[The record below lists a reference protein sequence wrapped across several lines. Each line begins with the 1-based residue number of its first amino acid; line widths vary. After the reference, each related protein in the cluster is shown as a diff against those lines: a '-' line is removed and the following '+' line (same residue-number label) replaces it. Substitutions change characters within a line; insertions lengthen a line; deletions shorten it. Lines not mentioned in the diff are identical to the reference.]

1 MHASEAVR
9 AEESRW
15 NAFVASSP
23 VRSFLQT
30 WAWGE
35 VQQNMGVP
43 YWRIV
48 VEDKGK
54 IVAVALVIERSLK
67 LGYSWLYVPR
77 GPIFAENLS
86 ESDTEAVWKAL
97 EEKLQ
102 NLAEERNSFFIRM
115 DPALPTGA
123 LAKAGWRKSSRE
135 VQPQHTLLLDLAKE
149 EDALLAQMRPK
160 MRYNIR
166 LAEKKGVQ
174 VRFSSDPKDVDIF
187 LALCDGVTKRTGFSY
202 HPDNYYLSI
211 IETLGSKGMAE
222 LAIAEV
228 DGKAVAA
235 HFMIYADGITTYAHG
250 ASDHNHRDTMA
261 PTLLYWKTILRA
273 KEKGMHTYDF
283 FGVAPE
289 DADDSHPWAGITRM
303 KTGFGGTRASYC
315 GAYDFVLNEALYT
328 MFNLTRTAR
337 GILKSSFV

>member
-23 VRSFLQT
+23 ARSFLQT
-30 WAWGE
+30 WAWGNAQE
-35 VQQNMGVP
+35 RMGV
-43 YWRIV
+43 WCSRIV

-54 IVAVALVIERSLK
+54 IVATALVIERSLK
-67 LGYSWLYVPR
+67 LGYAWLYVPR

-86 ESDTEAVWKAL
+86 ESDKQAAWKVL
-97 EEKLQ
+97 EEKF
-102 NLAEERNSFFIRM
+102 NSLAEEKGSFFIRI
-115 DPALPTGA
+115 DPLLESFAREA
-123 LAKAGWRKSSRE
+123 WRKSSRE
-135 VQPQHTLLLDLAKE
+135 VQPQHTLLLDLAKP

-174 VRFSSDPKDVDIF
+174 VRFSFEPKDVDIF
-187 LALCDGVTKRTGFSY
+187 LSLCEGVEKRTGFSY
-202 HPDNYYLSI
+202 HPDAYYKSI
-211 IETLGSKGMAE
+211 IDVLGKSGMAE

-228 DGKAVAA
+228 EGRPAAA
-235 HFMIYADGITTYAHG
+235 HLMIYADGVATYAHG
-250 ASDHNHRDTMA
+250 ASDHAYRDSMA
-261 PTLLYWKTILRA
+261 PTILYWKTILRA
-273 KEKGMHTYDF
+273 KEKGMQTYDF

-289 DADDSHPWAGITRM
+289 DADSDHPWAGITRI

-315 GAYDFVLNEALYT
+315 GAYDLVLNEALYT
-328 MFNLTRTAR
+328 MFNITRTAKT
-337 GILKSSFV
+337 IFKSHFV